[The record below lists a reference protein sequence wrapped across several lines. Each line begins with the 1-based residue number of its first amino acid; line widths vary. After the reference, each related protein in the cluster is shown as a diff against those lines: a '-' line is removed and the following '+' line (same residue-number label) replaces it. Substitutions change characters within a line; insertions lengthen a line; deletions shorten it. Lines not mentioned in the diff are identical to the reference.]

1 MSELTFQKN
10 EVICR
15 QGENSSDL
23 MFLKEGKLL
32 ICAVHGT
39 QVKTIGRIGPG
50 EFIGELSFFDGT
62 HRAANIVALE
72 TSVLSV
78 IPREEIIEHLPFW
91 FVEAG
96 KNLTKKIRLLD
107 DVIQKTNLRKASTE
121 DQKGL
126 SIEDQRLILAAIN
139 KKD

>member
-72 TSVLSV
+72 TSILSV
-78 IPREEIIEHLPFW
+78 IPREEIIEHLPF
-91 FVEAG
+91 
-96 KNLTKKIRLLD
+96 
-107 DVIQKTNLRKASTE
+107 
-121 DQKGL
+121 GL
-126 SIEDQRLILAAIN
+126 
-139 KKD
+139 